1 MGGSPLSILNNIV
14 NPPSWLSAENSCKIR
29 YYENSLFFFHRND
42 DDWGVGYYYAACF
55 ARNYLQCRPTN
66 KFVGWVALFFTGC
79 VIGWFDACRKQ
90 RKKEDEEERQAEQ
103 DRTNELMREYLKK
116 KLQEE
121 NDKQ

>member
-14 NPPSWLSAENSCKIR
+14 KFSDSLPKENSCKYR

-42 DDWGVGYYYAACF
+42 DDWGVGYYYVACL

-66 KFVGWVALFFTGC
+66 KFVGWGCTLFYWLC
-79 VIGWFDACRKQ
+79 YRFDACRKQ
-90 RKKEDEEERQAEQ
+90 RKKEEEEERQAEQ
-103 DRTNELMREYLKK
+103 DKTNELMREYLKK